1 LKTTIYIEGG
11 GNTAHL
17 RSELRKGFQALFKN
31 AGFSGRLP
39 KIVACGS
46 RNEAFEDFKTA
57 FSAKS
62 NDDAILLLV
71 DSEDVVKK
79 SEKWKHVED
88 RDGWKKHDNMSENN
102 IFLMVVAMESWFL
115 ADTDA
120 LEKFFGDGFDKKKLP
135 QNQNFEVIDKNTLY
149 DGLKKSTKNSSKGE
163 YCKGE
168 HSFKILSLLDAN
180 KVKKHGS
187 YSKEFFEHLNKILKK
202 EKG

>member
-17 RSELRKGFQALFKN
+17 RSELRRGFKALFEN

-46 RNEAFEDFKTA
+46 RNEAFEDFETA
-57 FSAKS
+57 FLAKS

-79 SEKWKHVED
+79 SKKWEHVKD
-88 RDGWKKHDNMSENN
+88 RDGWEKHANMSENN

-135 QNQNFEVIDKNTLY
+135 QNQNREVIDKKILY
-149 DGLKKSTKNSSKGE
+149 DRLKKSTKNSSKGE
-163 YCKGE
+163 YGKGK
-168 HSFKILSLLDAN
+168 HSFKILSLLDVN
-180 KVKKHGS
+180 KVKKHGR
-187 YSKEFFEHLNKILKK
+187 YAEEFFEHLNKIL
-202 EKG
+202 